1 DEISNLVDLHMGMF
15 DGGWKW
21 QDLQGLLWL
30 DHHKNDKENR
40 SLKDDKRKGHLKE
53 VIIID
58 SNTSSSSDDIPLS
71 TETLETSSDDIPPS
85 THPFQAS
92 SDDTLKSSSEYT
104 WYDDLS
110 SNEKRAVFKDK
121 SGSSSTSSSSKHLAS
136 RTHSNSNPYQA
147 KLRSSSKDVQADVGV
162 RAGSL
167 NLLVPTKRP
176 HPVWNCAL
184 GLAVVK
190 TWAQILNKEFGI
202 KNPKKMLEQ
211 VHMLLGKGKGRW
223 CRTNLCL

>member
-1 DEISNLVDLHMGMF
+1 
-15 DGGWKW
+15 
-21 QDLQGLLWL
+21 
-30 DHHKNDKENR
+30 DKENR
-40 SLKDDKRKGHLKE
+40 SLKDDKRKRHLKDDLE
-53 VIIID
+53 KRTQNVEIYFNKVKEKMLKERD
-58 SNTSSSSDDIPLS
+58 NSSYDLS
-71 TETLETSSDDIPPS
+71 RDAFRGCQLL
-85 THPFQAS
+85 THLVEAA
-92 SDDTLKSSSEYT
+92 

-110 SNEKRAVFKDK
+110 SDEKRIVFKDK
-121 SGSSSTSSSSKHLAS
+121 SGSSSTSLSSKHLAS

-147 KLRSSSKDVQADVGV
+147 KLRSSSKDVQANVGA
-162 RAGSL
+162 RAVSL

-223 CRTNLCL
+223 CRTNLYL